1 MGYGILRVITGMG
14 GIGCY
19 MVGFVLAGEH
29 AGFNTAL
36 WIGFGFS
43 LGEVLLGIE
52 AFIVRDWR
60 WLQILAYLPLLG
72 KKGGETNFPT

>member
-1 MGYGILRVITGMG
+1 MTGMG

-19 MVGFVLAGEH
+19 MVCFVLAGEH

-36 WIGFGFS
+36 WISFGFS
-43 LGEVLLGIE
+43 LGEVILGVE

-60 WLQILAYLPLLG
+60 SLQILAYLPLLG
-72 KKGGETNFPT
+72 KETLLVLLN